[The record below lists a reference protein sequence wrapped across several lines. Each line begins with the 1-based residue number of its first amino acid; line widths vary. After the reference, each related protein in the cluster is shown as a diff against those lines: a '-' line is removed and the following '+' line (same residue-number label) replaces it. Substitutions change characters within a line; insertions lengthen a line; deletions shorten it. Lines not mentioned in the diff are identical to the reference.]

1 MRGSWQLDDII
12 IDCLVD
18 QNQKEPTLSASLQER
33 IRELEEEE
41 TSVDGSEKQ
50 KIDDDDPTK
59 KSEAISETP
68 FDLLVQYN
76 RRQEGMNT
84 IP

>member
-1 MRGSWQLDDII
+1 M
-12 IDCLVD
+12 D

-41 TSVDGSEKQ
+41 TSVDASEKQ